1 MTLRIAMHSEITS
14 GAAVAQEALFDNNV
28 ALPLS
33 GAQVGRAWLTL
44 IETLPQHVFFKNR
57 DSVFV
62 SVNKAFAADFRRTPD
77 EFVGKTDF
85 DFFPKELAEKY
96 FADDQRVMELRR
108 PEKIEEVNIV
118 SGKKR
123 YVEVTKAPVLDDDGE
138 VIGLLGIFTDV
149 TERRNTQ
156 EELAKEQKI
165 LRTLVENIPDRI
177 FYKDTRSRFIWASPS
192 LLKRLNIDDPYKII
206 GRTDA
211 DFYSEEEAQQTLKDE
226 QHLFEGGVP
235 LVNKIEEHTYEGQTR
250 WSVVTK
256 VPITGQD
263 GRIIGLIGIAR
274 DITDLKKTEEE
285 LKRSQAFMNSV
296 IEHLP
301 ITVFI
306 KRADDL
312 KFVLWNKAG
321 EQLTGRPSSE
331 FIGKSDY
338 DFFPRED
345 ADAYVASDRE
355 TLRGGKLVEIEEE
368 TLTTAHQG
376 ERILHTKKIPILNE
390 AGEAEYLLG
399 IAEDITERKA
409 AEEKLTKFAAQL
421 EQNNRELQEFAYIA
435 SHDLQEPLR
444 KVRAFGDRLRTKC
457 GANLTDDGRDY
468 LERMLN
474 AARRMQ
480 TLIEDLL
487 SFSRV
492 STRAQPFVP
501 VDLNIIAR
509 DVISDLEVRIEQ
521 VQGKVEVSQLPTLEA
536 DPTQMRQLLQNLIG
550 NALKFHRTDVPP
562 VVKVRAEIVTSGD
575 TERLRRGLGPAL
587 SKCLLHVEDNGIG
600 FEEKYLDRIFTV
612 FQRLHG
618 RGEYEGTGVGLA
630 ICRKIALRHGGDIT
644 AKSQPGS
651 GATFIVKLPMLQP
664 RIK

>member
-1 MTLRIAMHSEITS
+1 MHSEITS
-14 GAAVAQEALFDNNV
+14 GAAVAQDALLESNV
-28 ALPLS
+28 APPLS
-33 GAQVGRAWLTL
+33 GVYAGRVWRTL
-44 IETLPQHVFFKNR
+44 IETLPQHVFFKDR
-57 DSVFV
+57 QSVFV
-62 SVNKAFAADFRRTPD
+62 SVNRAFAADFRRTPD

-85 DFFPKELAEKY
+85 DFFPKDLAEKY
-96 FADDQRVMELRR
+96 FADDQRVMERRR

-138 VIGLLGIFTDV
+138 VIGLLGVFSDV

-156 EELAKEQKI
+156 EELAREQQI

-211 DFYSEEEAQQTLKDE
+211 DFYAEEEAQQTLKDE

-235 LVNKIEEHTYEGQTR
+235 LVNKLEAHSFAGEKR

-274 DITDLKKTEEE
+274 DITDLKKAEEE
-285 LKRSQAFMNSV
+285 LHRSRSFLNSV

-321 EQLTGRPSSE
+321 EQLTGRPAAE

-368 TLTTAHQG
+368 TLATAHQG
-376 ERILHTKKIPILNE
+376 ERILHTKKIPILND

-421 EQNNRELQEFAYIA
+421 EQNNRELQEFAFVA

-444 KVRAFGDRLRTKC
+444 KVRAFGDRLKTKC

-501 VDLNIIAR
+501 VDLNIVAR
-509 DVISDLEVRIEQ
+509 EVISDLEVRIEQ
-521 VQGKVEVSQLPTLEA
+521 VRGKVEVSHLPTLEA

-550 NALKFHRTDVPP
+550 NALKFHRNDTPP
-562 VVKVRAEIVTSGD
+562 AVKVRAEIVPGGD
-575 TERLRRGLGPAL
+575 TDRIRRGLGAAL
-587 SKCLLHVEDNGIG
+587 SKCQLCVEDNGIG

-644 AKSQPGS
+644 AKSQPGA
-651 GATFIVKLPMLQP
+651 GTTFIVTLPMLQP
-664 RIK
+664 RTQ